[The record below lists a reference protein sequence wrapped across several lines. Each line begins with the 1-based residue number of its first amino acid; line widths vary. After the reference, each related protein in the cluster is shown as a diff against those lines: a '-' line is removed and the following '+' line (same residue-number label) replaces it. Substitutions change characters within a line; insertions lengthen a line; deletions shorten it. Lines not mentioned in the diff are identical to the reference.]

1 MNKMWIFQTYLQN
14 RFT

>member
-1 MNKMWIFQTYLQN
+1 MNKLWIFQTYLQN